1 MSWNTKDP
9 IELTLARAEAIEQ
22 FRDEYERAELV
33 EDCDDIAARLRG
45 AANREIM
52 ERMAWEIRRLRIAH
66 LRRMSDAAFL
76 LCAREE
82 KLARTSWEEKWRA
95 AHARKA
101 ERFIRFSMACRAAGV
116 HLTRPVHGAGATNKQ
131 R

>member
-1 MSWNTKDP
+1 M
-9 IELTLARAEAIEQ
+9 TLGEH
-22 FRDEYERAELV
+22 ERAELI

-45 AANREIM
+45 AANRVATLGKTNREIM
-52 ERMAWEIRRLRIAH
+52 ERMEREIRHLRIAH

-82 KLARTSWEEKWRA
+82 KLARTSWEEKWKS

-101 ERFIRFSMACRAAGV
+101 ERFILFSRACRTEI
-116 HLTRPVHGAGATNKQ
+116 TRLAQP